1 MYHTSNEDTFISNNE
16 AYYTLNVINIETNK
30 IEKIIQKYAPVPYPS
45 YEEIENDFIKGWGT
59 QYKSK
64 TFQILAKEL
73 QEYYKNRR
81 FIPSIHHIRVDN
93 NYVFVFRLMKY
104 GGTKGEAT
112 IKNGQLV
119 DVFDISEKKFIKTVT
134 FSEVYKVIRNGY
146 AYNFGSDKDGFQIIN
161 KYKINPAVY
170 GK

>member
-1 MYHTSNEDTFISNNE
+1 
-16 AYYTLNVINIETNK
+16 
-30 IEKIIQKYAPVPYPS
+30 
-45 YEEIENDFIKGWGT
+45 
-59 QYKSK
+59 
-64 TFQILAKEL
+64 
-73 QEYYKNRR
+73 
-81 FIPSIHHIRVDN
+81 
-93 NYVFVFRLMKY
+93 MKY

-119 DVFDISEKKFIKTVT
+119 DVFDISEKKYIKTVT
-134 FSEVYKVIRNGY
+134 FPEVYKVIRNGY